1 MLYVMLLVKQE
12 LNGNPHTPG
21 MMDVQQQGPNSMGGM
36 HRPSMGMSPGA
47 VGMGPGPHMGGQMP
61 QGQPVMGPG
70 PGCPS
75 MPNQMG
81 GPMMGPGGP
90 MGPCSGPGPMGPNG
104 GPMPP
109 QQQVP
114 SDGHMVQQQSE
125 IFVFTTQLAN
135 EAAQAVQSGQYKNIL
150 SYHMDQP
157 NTKSFLQVPPP
168 YSYTLTLACLHIPLG
183 WVMGSQWC
191 M

>member
-1 MLYVMLLVKQE
+1 
-12 LNGNPHTPG
+12 
-21 MMDVQQQGPNSMGGM
+21 MDVPPQGPNSMGGM
-36 HRPSMGMSPGA
+36 HRPNMGMSPGSA
-47 VGMGPGPHMGGQMP
+47 GMGPGSHMGPQMS

-70 PGCPS
+70 PGCQS
-75 MPNQMG
+75 MPNQM
-81 GPMMGPGGP
+81 PHMMGGPGGP

-114 SDGHMVQQQSE
+114 SEGPMLQQQSE

-157 NTKSFLQVPPP
+157 STKSFLQVPPP
-168 YSYTLTLACLHIPLG
+168 YSYTLPTFYRHSGLGALHPLMSVKG
-183 WVMGSQWC
+183 DNNKPPYVSVIELQS
-191 M
+191 

>member
-1 MLYVMLLVKQE
+1 MKQE
-12 LNGNPHTPG
+12 QNGNPHTPG
-21 MMDVQQQGPNSMGGM
+21 MMDVAQQGPNSMGGM
-36 HRPSMGMSPGA
+36 HRPNMGMSPGSA
-47 VGMGPGPHMGGQMP
+47 GMGPAGPHMGPQMSQGQPGMGPGPGGQNMP
-61 QGQPVMGPG
+61 
-70 PGCPS
+70 S
-75 MPNQMG
+75 QMA

-90 MGPCSGPGPMGPNG
+90 MGPCSGPGPGPMGPNG

-114 SDGHMVQQQSE
+114 SDGQLVQQQSE

-157 NTKSFLQVPPP
+157 STKSFLQVPPP
-168 YSYTLTLACLHIPLG
+168 YSYTVMSPYRLHAFGLYHL
-183 WVMGSQWC
+183 QNL
-191 M
+191 